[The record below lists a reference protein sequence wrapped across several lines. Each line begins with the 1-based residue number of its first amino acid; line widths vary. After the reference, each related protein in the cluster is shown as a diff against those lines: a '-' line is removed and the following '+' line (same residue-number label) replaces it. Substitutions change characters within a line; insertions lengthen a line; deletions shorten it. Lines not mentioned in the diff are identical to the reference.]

1 MSTLPPQTNRLTTGV
16 DLPTRLANDLRAR
29 LNRNEWHAGEKLPT
43 ESELCTEYG
52 VSRATVRQA
61 LRSLGSDGLIVV
73 KQGRGSFVSEQSM
86 IRAGMQELSSITST
100 IREMG
105 HEPGMVYHHRVVR
118 VASDDEIETF
128 QLQPGD
134 EVLDIRRRILA
145 DGVVVAYSYDV
156 LPRWAFPKDF
166 KPSDL
171 TGSVFGALGELGGPV
186 PDWGVAHVH
195 AVLSSDVAWDS
206 DSAEKELYVLLDQ
219 LQYDTEN
226 RPFMHTLSY
235 FIEGR
240 FNFTVVRT
248 TH

>member
-118 VASDDEIETF
+118 AASDDEIETF